1 MRGRPQCQT
10 ALGAV
15 LKGLLGALEQCRH
28 ITASEAV
35 QNLPRTGRCPGEL
48 RGICPALHS
57 SRLGRAKLADRG
69 GVAQGSGYK
78 YFSRRATWPGA
89 PASRSSPIRPMG
101 RRASPCPGCVVYGA
115 PIRPVEPGHVALAMP
130 RARLTADTRR
140 RVCVNES
147 SASRDADTGLA
158 RRAMC
163 AAKKTDR
170 HTNTSFSI

>member
-1 MRGRPQCQT
+1 M
-10 ALGAV
+10 
-15 LKGLLGALEQCRH
+15 LKGPVGAIEQYSH
-28 ITASEAV
+28 KTIPEAE
-35 QNLPRTGRCPGEL
+35 QNFPRTGRFPREL
-48 RGICPALHS
+48 CGICPALHS

-89 PASRSSPIRPMG
+89 PAIRSSPIRHMG
-101 RRASPCPGCVVYGA
+101 RRASPCPGCVVCGA
-115 PIRPVEPGHVALAMP
+115 PMGPGEPGHVALAMP
-130 RARLTADTRR
+130 RERLTADTRR